1 MLFNSGIF
9 LLFFPIVVLGYF
21 LLPKKAKNFWLLV
34 SSYYFYMSWNAVYGL
49 LLLGCTAVTFFA
61 AVGIENIREAEKRRA
76 ARRAARKKT
85 EDTAPAAGNTA
96 SGREASAKSTAKRLF
111 ILSLVIVFG
120 ALVYFKYTSFLL
132 DNLGHLLGLMHLQ
145 SSLPHPDIVLPVGIS
160 FFTFQAAG
168 YLIDVYR
175 GDTRAERNFFRY
187 ALFVSFFPQLVAGPI
202 ERSKNLLRQ
211 LSRTYSFSFTRLR
224 DGLFLML
231 WGYFLKMVIADRAAI
246 FVDSI
251 YNNYAEHGGGAIVLA
266 TVLFAFQIYGD
277 FGGYSLIAIGAA
289 KILGLDLMQN
299 FDSPYFADGTADFWR
314 RWHISLNGWFRDYVY
329 IPLGGSRSGT
339 LKRYRNIL
347 IVFLISGLWHGA
359 RWSFV
364 VWGGLNGLYQIIG
377 SLTTPARKRAKAYL
391 RIDETRASHRIL
403 KILGTFV
410 LVDFAWLFFRA
421 NGLRDAAQMIRK
433 VFTDFRVT
441 EIWGEGILNFGL
453 NLPSLWVLVAALL
466 LLMAVD
472 YAHTRGIVI
481 RHWVFRQGWWLRE
494 AVLLAAVFVILIA
507 GVWGGTY
514 DAQGFIYFQF

>member
-21 LLPKKAKNFWLLV
+21 LLPQRAKNFWLLV

-61 AVGIENIREAEKRRA
+61 AVEIENIRDAAKRRA
-76 ARRAARKKT
+76 ERRAARKK
-85 EDTAPAAGNTA
+85 ALA
-96 SGREASAKSTAKRLF
+96 SGNRRTNNKNRSSGSRVKRLF
-111 ILSLVIVFG
+111 IISLVIIFG
-120 ALVYFKYTSFLL
+120 VLVYFKYTNFLL
-132 DNLGHLLGLMHLQ
+132 DNLARLLGILHLPNN
-145 SSLPHPDIVLPVGIS
+145 LPRPNIVLPVGIS

-231 WGYFLKMVIADRAAI
+231 WGYFLKMVIADRAGI

-251 YNNYAEHGGGAIVLA
+251 YNSYAEHGGGAIVLA
-266 TVLFAFQIYGD
+266 TILFAFQIYGD

-329 IPLGGSRSGT
+329 IPLGGSRNGAF
-339 LKRYRNIL
+339 KRFRNIL

-377 SLTTPARKRAKAYL
+377 SLTAPARKRAKERL
-391 RIDETRASHRIL
+391 RIDENRASHRIL
-403 KILGTFV
+403 KLLGTFI
-410 LVDFAWLFFRA
+410 LVDFTWLFFRA
-421 NGLRDAAQMIRK
+421 EGLRDAVSMLRK
-433 VFTDFRVT
+433 VFTDFRIS
-441 EIWGEGILNFGL
+441 EIWGEGILGFGL
-453 NLPSLWVLVAALL
+453 DLPGLWVLAAAIL
-466 LLMAVD
+466 LLMLAD

-481 RHWVFRQGWWLRE
+481 RHWIFRQGWWLRE
-494 AVLLAAVFVILIA
+494 AVLLLAVFTILIA
-507 GVWGGTY
+507 GVWGNAAGT
-514 DAQGFIYFQF
+514 FIYFQF